1 MRHPRLIPVL
11 LLIIIT
17 SLATP
22 LQAQIV
28 LKGKITTE
36 KNEPVAFAPVIL
48 QQLPDTTR
56 YTEGV
61 ITDMAGNY
69 RFGKHRAGRYLLSVR
84 TIGYK
89 TLYDTVLLRKPSI
102 GMTEVVRDYVLSEDV
117 AEIDAVVVTANNTAS
132 YFDRTVY
139 TITNEDRKA
148 AVTSLDLTNKIPQIR
163 INRQTNQI
171 TASDGSVTVLVNGIA
186 SSEQELTTLRP
197 EDVRK
202 IEYYDLPPIKFG
214 LSNGNK
220 VINII
225 TKIRED
231 GIYGSVELNQHLTSP
246 WLNDSFFLQYNRGRH
261 QLAFTANIGYGSWDD
276 QYASDEME
284 YTLDGVDF
292 RQEEERQS
300 ENNFLSPQ
308 FSLKYT
314 NQLPGK
320 YVFQARFFPSY
331 DKHSQQT
338 DSRLAFIQDGI
349 GSDRYGVKESESHS
363 FNPTLDLYFWR
374 QFRNRHELMITL
386 RGDYINSV
394 SDTYKNQYA
403 LSDDTPVFE
412 DFLNMDG
419 DGYQMNGQALY
430 TKTFDKLTLSFG
442 DYFYYDI
449 SKYRIDN
456 TSGYSRETNSILKN
470 YFAGEITGK
479 IGPRFTYR
487 FSLGVTG
494 TRTKTNDNDIWQ
506 WVFAP
511 RVDIGYRISPS
522 FMLKAGFV
530 QANMLPGLGQLSEAT
545 SFYNQNIIVHG
556 NPELVGGRANQTTFN
571 VVYHNKWL
579 NINVSYSYLYYK
591 NPIDYY
597 YQYEQPYI
605 AYSPINDNW
614 ADVHSVH
621 YDLRLSPFKNDLLAL
636 KLGGGFSYTKVDSK
650 VLGRVTHFQ
659 APMYYELTFNY
670 KNFSA
675 YYQGAI
681 PCKGLSIPMI
691 YDSEL
696 SSAIGVRYK
705 YKDWAFQLSCDNF
718 LTNPESHYH
727 SIENSIVRTQG
738 TSYVKNAWNRVMLK
752 INFRFGKGKQY
763 QEPVRKTVEEGL

>member
-102 GMTEVVRDYVLSEDV
+102 GTAEVVRDYVLSEDV

-163 INRQTNQI
+163 IDRQNNQI
-171 TASDGSVTVLVNGIA
+171 TASDGDVTVLINGIA
-186 SSEQELTTLRP
+186 SSGQELTTLRP

-246 WLNDSFFLQYNRGRH
+246 WLNDQVFLQYNRGRH
-261 QLAFTANIGYGSWDD
+261 QLAFRVHMGYGSWDN

-292 RQEEERQS
+292 RQIEEQQIGYK
-300 ENNFLSPQ
+300 FLSPEGYI
-308 FSLKYT
+308 KYT

-320 YVFQARFFPSY
+320 YVFQALFYPSY
-331 DKHSQQT
+331 RKNSQQT

-349 GSDRYGVKESESHS
+349 GSDRYGMKESESHS

-374 QFRNRHELMITL
+374 QFRNRHELMVTL
-386 RGDYINSV
+386 QGNYINST

-403 LSDDTPVFE
+403 LSDNTSVFE
-412 DFLNMDG
+412 DFLNTDA
-419 DGYQMNGQALY
+419 DNYSLDGQALY
-430 TKTFDKLTLSFG
+430 TKTFDKLTISVG
-442 DYFYYDI
+442 DHVYYNVT
-449 SKYRIDN
+449 KFRIDN

-479 IGPRFTYR
+479 IGQRFTYR
-487 FSLGVTG
+487 FTLGVSG
-494 TRTKTNDNDIWQ
+494 SRIKTPENEIWQ
-506 WVFAP
+506 WVFSP
-511 RVDIGYRISPS
+511 RADIGYRISPS
-522 FMLKAGFV
+522 FMLKAGFT
-530 QANMLPGLGQLSEAT
+530 QANMPPSTGQLSGAT
-545 SFYNQNIIVHG
+545 SFHNQNIIVHG
-556 NPELVGGRANQTTFN
+556 NPELVSSRANQTIFS

-579 NINVSYSYLYYK
+579 NINLSYNYLYMK
-591 NPIDYY
+591 NPINYY
-597 YQYEQPYI
+597 YRYEQPYI
-605 AYSPINDNW
+605 AYTPVNDNW
-614 ADVHSVH
+614 
-621 YDLRLSPFKNDLLAL
+621 YDMHTAAYSLRISPFKNDLLAL
-636 KLGGGFSYTKVDSK
+636 KLDGAFSYMKVDSK
-650 VLGRVTHFQ
+650 LLGRVTLFRV
-659 APMYYELTFNY
+659 PLFYELTFNY
-670 KNFSA
+670 KNFFA

-681 PCKGLSIPMI
+681 PCKMLSVPTI
-691 YDSEL
+691 YKTQL
-696 SSAIGVRYK
+696 SSSIGVGYK
-705 YKDWAFQLSCDNF
+705 YKDWAFQVSCDNF
-718 LTNPESHYH
+718 LTNPKNHYH
-727 SIENSIVRTQG
+727 TVENSIVRTQG
-738 TSYVKNAWNRVMLK
+738 IAYNKYTWNRVVLK

>member
-430 TKTFDKLTLSFG
+430 TKTF
-442 DYFYYDI
+442 
-449 SKYRIDN
+449 
-456 TSGYSRETNSILKN
+456 
-470 YFAGEITGK
+470 
-479 IGPRFTYR
+479 
-487 FSLGVTG
+487 
-494 TRTKTNDNDIWQ
+494 
-506 WVFAP
+506 
-511 RVDIGYRISPS
+511 
-522 FMLKAGFV
+522 MLKAGFV
-530 QANMLPGLGQLSEAT
+530 QANMQPGLGQLSEAT

-738 TSYVKNAWNRVMLK
+738 TS
-752 INFRFGKGKQY
+752 I
-763 QEPVRKTVEEGL
+763 